1 MILIICFIVIE
12 GMEIKQHMGNEKAL
26 IWNTTSDYA
35 DGEPKPEM
43 LCIRFG
49 KPECK

>member
-1 MILIICFIVIE
+1 
-12 GMEIKQHMGNEKAL
+12 MGNEKAL
-26 IWNTTSDYA
+26 IWNTPSDYA

-49 KPECK
+49 KAECKYQTNCFQFLE